1 MTLNNLTKIDSGV
14 IFADDDNVY
23 IIPEGKTAYTTY
35 PIMDAH
41 SQLLERV
48 ITISCKEYIGVLSG
62 ELCFSKDLKQVVPHV
77 LTDAEKRDKAK
88 IAELIRLRSEI
99 DTMKKYL
106 LSKDYIGIK
115 IATAE
120 TDQERGEILAEYKPT
135 LSECKNYRRLI
146 NEKEQQ
152 IIALGERV

>member
-1 MTLNNLTKIDSGV
+1 MAEKLMN
-14 IFADDDNVY
+14 
-23 IIPEGKTAYTTY
+23 IIPNSETTCTDFPVLDVNGKPLQGCISMTTK
-35 PIMDAH
+35 
-41 SQLLERV
+41 Q
-48 ITISCKEYIGVLSG
+48 YIGVLSG